1 MPGMDAD
8 YSWGYKITYCVVIL
22 PPALTSDGTAPLL
35 WIRRCLSLALGWSQA
50 SLRSCILLFPA
61 LGFNCITMG
70 VCTLTVLISLI
81 LLCEQTHGPL
91 SDRQAD
97 RLLAVIARGSVIP
110 SASGLLL
117 FPCKKQTGGQQAER
131 PDPNMSL
138 HKTLHDG
145 DVALGAN
152 N

>member
-1 MPGMDAD
+1 MNQGMFIF
-8 YSWGYKITYCVVIL
+8 SIGLV
-22 PPALTSDGTAPLL
+22 TSIIKELY
-35 WIRRCLSLALGWSQA
+35 
-50 SLRSCILLFPA
+50 LLFPA
-61 LGFNCITMG
+61 PSCNCTAMDA
-70 VCTLTVLISLI
+70 CTLTLQISLF
-81 LLCEQTHGPL
+81 LLCDQTHGPL

-145 DVALGAN
+145 DVALEAN